1 VSLSRALLVVKI
13 MRKKYMKVFTVI
25 VHTNAQRKLVDLL
38 HTLDQVSDFT
48 FIHIKSLVIEMEKGN
63 SL

>member
-1 VSLSRALLVVKI
+1 
-13 MRKKYMKVFTVI
+13 MKVFTVI